1 MVKSGWYV
9 GAGLL
14 LMVLMIGAGCTAIK
28 SENGESLVFY
38 TEQYPPYN
46 YLDNGTPTG
55 IMVDMLNSTM
65 KEMGRGPADI
75 RVTCWTSAYQTVLS
89 TKNTVLFATSRTS
102 DREQLFKWV
111 GPVLT
116 EKAVIFSFRER
127 PVVVNSTDD
136 LKHYRIGAEADDA
149 AIGKLR
155 ALGVPEGQIVIAPDP
170 QTMIRQVQNGTTD
183 LFAYGEGAGHFWIAQ
198 SGTRP
203 GLFST
208 VATIGEEPVYYAF
221 NRNTSDQTVQ
231 AFQKAL
237 NQSTQKDLDR
247 VLAAYLPERGL
258 ARLTY
263 LAEEARPYNYEAN
276 GTVQGIAADLL
287 RSTVS
292 RLDVPANAT
301 SVRIVPWTEG
311 YTSALSGND
320 TVLLTTSRT
329 SEREKLFLWAGP
341 IGRNDYVLFADRTR
355 NISIATDAD
364 LARYRI
370 GAVTDDVAVQYLADH
385 GVPKGLLVL
394 DANATTGV
402 QRLAS
407 GGIDLFAYAV
417 LPGRLVLNSTVT
429 DPEHFQEVYT
439 IGGSDLYYAFNRNVS
454 PALVRAFQH
463 GLDDVRNKKDQ
474 SGVSDYER
482 IMYRYAAVR
491 CSPSAVSESQVT
503 ALVNRTS
510 ADLVNDAPGTLK
522 RINSGDAP
530 YRDPTQKDLYVFI
543 YDTNVTMVAHADNPT
558 LVGQNYHNRTDVT
571 GDPFRDRIVGG
582 ALKNT
587 TGWVDYIYTN
597 PTDFNLFYKTTFYR
611 LAYGSD
617 NRDYVVCAGTFREC
631 PA

>member
-1 MVKSGWYV
+1 MVKSGWYMV
-9 GAGLL
+9 AGALL
-14 LMVLMIGAGCTAIK
+14 VVLMIGAGCTAIK

-46 YLDNGTPTG
+46 YLENGTPTG
-55 IMVDMLNSTM
+55 IMVDMLNLTM

-89 TKNTVLFATSRTS
+89 TQNTVLFATSRTS
-102 DREQLFKWV
+102 DREQLFKWA

-136 LKHYRIGAEADDA
+136 LKHYRIGAEANDA
-149 AIGKLR
+149 AVGKLR

-170 QTMIRQVQNGTTD
+170 QAMIQQVKNGTTD

-237 NQSTQKDLDR
+237 NQSNQKDLDR
-247 VLAAYLPERGL
+247 ILAAYLPERGL

-263 LAEEARPYNYEAN
+263 LTEEFQPYNYEAN
-276 GTVQGIAADLL
+276 GTVQGIATDLL
-287 RSTVS
+287 KSTLA

-301 SVRIVPWTEG
+301 TVRIVPWTEG
-311 YTSALSGND
+311 YASALNNSD
-320 TVLLTTSRT
+320 TVLFSTFRT
-329 SEREKLFLWAGP
+329 PEREKLFLWAGP
-341 IGRNDYVLFADRTR
+341 LGREDYVLFADRTR

-370 GAVTDDVAVQYLADH
+370 GTVTDDAAVQYLADH
-385 GVPKGLLVL
+385 GVPKGRLVL
-394 DANATTGV
+394 DTNATTGV
-402 QRLAS
+402 RRLAS
-407 GGIDLFAYAV
+407 GEVDLFAYAV
-417 LPGRLVLNSTVT
+417 QTGRLVLNSTVT
-429 DPEHFQEVYT
+429 NPERFQEVYT

-454 PALVRAFQH
+454 PLLVRAFQH
-463 GLDDVRNKKDQ
+463 GIDDVRTRKDQ

-491 CSPSAVSESQVT
+491 CAPSAVSESQVT
-503 ALVNRTS
+503 AFVNRTGT
-510 ADLVNDAPGTLK
+510 DLASDATGTLQ
-522 RINSGDAP
+522 RINAGEAP
-530 YRDPTQKDLYVFI
+530 YRDPTQKDLYVFV

-571 GDPFRDRIVGG
+571 GDPFRDRIVTG

-587 TGWVDYIYTN
+587 TGWVDYVYTN
-597 PTDFNLFYKTTFYR
+597 PTDFNLFNKATFYR
-611 LAYGSD
+611 LAHGSND
-617 NRDYVVCAGTFREC
+617 RDYVVCAGTFREC
-631 PA
+631 PV